1 MTDPS
6 HIATARKHQRLI
18 DRLLVDA
25 IPGATSFAALL
36 PAMEGAG
43 PADVVLGLRRLRQDG
58 GLQAA
63 ADALILDASKQ
74 AGRLPEI
81 DQPAALPLPHPLDSE
96 WRFAPSSV
104 DELTGRLLEATS
116 AGDELLLVGT
126 PSVAAALSR
135 TDVDRRIRFIGPDD
149 LVSTAVESLFAGDPR
164 FVREG
169 CGGAAAAVVDPPW
182 YGGPFAEMLAVCAR
196 GCRPFAPVLA
206 AMPRVGTRPDMAGGV
221 AEMLASAA
229 ALGLV
234 RADADPFEV
243 RYRLPLFEACALERG
258 GLRPD
263 LGEWRRGDLI
273 TLTSSGK
280 APGSIAHAARAE
292 YVELMLDGCRIRLTL
307 GTPQEGR
314 GLWPVEDEE
323 VSASVSARSPTRRSA
338 NLWTTTNRAL
348 KVDQDSCLAA
358 FAAIAM
364 GDGIV
369 LPPGLTRRQIES
381 TGRNG
386 VEAEVNLIHSLHE
399 LFARETAD
407 ASRLVGDGS
416 WLRGAKGMRC
426 SSAWSA
432 ISRLGRCGTT
442 ALANSSTA
450 VRAA

>member
-1 MTDPS
+1 MTDPLHVVTS
-6 HIATARKHQRLI
+6 RKHRRLI
-18 DRLLVDA
+18 DRMLVDA

-43 PADVVLGLRRLRQDG
+43 PVDVVLGLRRLQQHW

-63 ADALILDASKQ
+63 ADALILDASQQ
-74 AGRLPEI
+74 AGRLSGS
-81 DQPAALPLPHPLDSE
+81 DQPAALPLPHPIDSE

-126 PSVAAALSR
+126 PSVALALSR
-135 TDVDRRIRFIGPDD
+135 THVDRRIRFIGPDD
-149 LVSTAVESLFAGDPR
+149 LVSDAVESLFAGDPR
-164 FVREG
+164 FVRG
-169 CGGAAAAVVDPPW
+169 GGVGAAAAVVDPPW
-182 YGGPFAEMLAVCAR
+182 YGGPFAEMLAICAH

-206 AMPRVGTRPDMAGGV
+206 AMPRVGTRPGMADGI

-229 ALGLV
+229 ALGFV
-234 RADADPFEV
+234 RDDIDPFEV
-243 RYRLPLFEACALERG
+243 RYRLPLFEACALERS

-273 TLTSSGK
+273 TLTSTRK
-280 APGSIAHAARAE
+280 VPGLIPHKARAE

-307 GTPQEGR
+307 GAPQGAPR
-314 GLWPVEDEE
+314 LRPVEDEE
-323 VSASVSARSPTRRSA
+323 VSASVSARSRTRQSA

-348 KVDQDSCLAA
+348 KVDEDACLAA
-358 FAAIAM
+358 FASIAM
-364 GDGIV
+364 DAGMV
-369 LPPGLTRRQIES
+369 LPSGLTHRRIGS
-381 TGRNG
+381 AGRNS
-386 VEAEVNLIHSLHE
+386 VEAEANLIHSLHE

-426 SSAWSA
+426 SSAWSG
-432 ISRLGRCGTT
+432 ISRRDRCGTT
-442 ALANSSTA
+442 ALASSSTA